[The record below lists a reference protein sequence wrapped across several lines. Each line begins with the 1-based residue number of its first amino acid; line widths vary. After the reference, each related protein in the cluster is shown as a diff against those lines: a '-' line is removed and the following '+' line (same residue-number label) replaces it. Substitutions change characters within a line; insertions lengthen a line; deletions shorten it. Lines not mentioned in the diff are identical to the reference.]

1 MTTYL
6 PTLKQ
11 LQYLVALKDHGH
23 FGRAAEA
30 CFVTQSTLSAGLRE
44 LESLIGVVLVERTR
58 RVVRFTPLGVRIAEK
73 AQRVLREAEELGDLA
88 RAAGKP
94 LSGELRMGVIPTI
107 APFLLPRILPT
118 LRDEW
123 PDLRLYLREEVTPA
137 ACDSL
142 HRGHVDC
149 VLLALPYQC
158 GDIEVADLFD
168 DRLYVAFPAGMD
180 PPARVPPEAIDETQL
195 LLLEDGHCLKDH
207 VLAACNRPELR
218 AEAAMLGTSLH
229 TLVQMVDN
237 GLGVTL
243 LPQIALDAGKG
254 ISHACRCATKG
265 MRRRRAEHSS
275 SDRDRVGT
283 EPSEGSC
290 AMIKG
295 GCLCGAVRFA
305 IAAERWRRAPVGA
318 GCANISAAAP
328 QR

>member
-11 LQYLVALKDHGH
+11 LQYLVALRDVGH

-58 RVVRFTPLGVRIAEK
+58 RVVRFTPLGLRIADK

-94 LSGELRMGVIPTI
+94 LAGELRMGVIPTI
-107 APFLLPRILPT
+107 APFLLPRVLPK
-118 LRDEW
+118 LRADW
-123 PDLRLYLREEVTPA
+123 PDLKLYLREETTPA

-149 VLLALPYQC
+149 ILLALPYQC
-158 GDIEVADLFD
+158 GDIEAAELFD
-168 DRLYVAFPAGMD
+168 DRLFVAFPADVGE
-180 PPARVPPEAIDETQL
+180 PPARIAPEAIDESRL

-207 VLAACNRPELR
+207 VLAVCNRPELR

-237 GLGVTL
+237 GLGVTM
-243 LPQIALDAGKG
+243 LPQMALDAG
-254 ISHACRCATKG
+254 ILENTRVIARPLDAARPS
-265 MRRRRAEHSS
+265 RRIALVWRS
-275 SDRDRVGT
+275 
-283 EPSEGSC
+283 GSPREKEFGLL
-290 AMIKG
+290 ADA
-295 GCLCGAVRFA
+295 LRN
-305 IAAERWRRAPVGA
+305 AAAD
-318 GCANISAAAP
+318 SAAP
-328 QR
+328 

>member
-1 MTTYL
+1 MANYL

-44 LESLIGVVLVERTR
+44 LESLIGITLVERTR
-58 RVVRFTPLGVRIAEK
+58 RVVRFTPLGLRIADK

-94 LSGELRMGVIPTI
+94 LSGDLRMGVIPTI
-107 APFLLPRILPT
+107 APFLLPRILPK
-118 LRDEW
+118 LRAAW
-123 PDLRLYLREEVTPA
+123 PDLKLYLREETTGA

-142 HRGHVDC
+142 HRGHLDC
-149 VLLALPYQC
+149 VLLALPYHC
-158 GDIEVADLFD
+158 GDIESVDLFL
-168 DRLYVAFPAGMD
+168 DRLFIAFPAGEMEG
-180 PPARVPPEAIDETQL
+180 PARGISAADIDETRL

-218 AEAAMLGTSLH
+218 AEAAMLATSLH

-243 LPQIALDAGKG
+243 LPGMALDAGILENTQVVAKPLDAD
-254 ISHACRCATKG
+254 HPA
-265 MRRRRAEHSS
+265 RR
-275 SDRDRVGT
+275 
-283 EPSEGSC
+283 
-290 AMIKG
+290 
-295 GCLCGAVRFA
+295 
-305 IAAERWRRAPVGA
+305 IALAWRRGSPREKEFRLLADA
-318 GCANISAAAP
+318 LREAE
-328 QR
+328 